1 MSENNL
7 NVKENQKTLFT
18 SLKEENEDNI
28 IENKSQNNPN
38 PEKGEE
44 ELSNIEPVEYRLNYS
59 FLLEYINSPENQRE
73 DQNEFFCNILLVP
86 YEIDT
91 KNKLST
97 LYNLQKIYNKTVQK
111 DLFLVINKKLEK
123 ILLNQKDIKIKYLI
137 NSFSKSANFYLE
149 LNQSYF
155 YSLKYINKCTTI
167 INDSKN
173 LISESDSKHIT
184 KDLKFI
190 TQTILDYIQLKRT
203 FFENSLNIEYI
214 NKIATLID
222 LIMTDQNNK
231 NIDESNDDKKYL
243 YIINK
248 VWIINLLSF
257 IKPYQLHLSNEG
269 KDKEKFFDHG
279 FDFKYISDEY
289 IKEKENQIDSQ
300 VFPGPINNLQ
310 ITSLKDYWK
319 DDLNLDENDFIKKKA
334 EYALVNYDDWNF
346 LSTIFGFT
354 NIIRRK
360 KDNLDLISFKTIIF
374 DRRIKLKNK
383 NINLL
388 KERYIQINKAI
399 NIKQFKEKILRC
411 ADAILKPN
419 DKEKEICFFILDK
432 EKSNLLI
439 EMTYSYISLVPI
451 YESLY
456 IKKIEFKDEESV
468 NNLFNFF
475 DKKKHI
481 LIVEIIEK
489 DSMNYFVQIEQLN
502 YKCTTCFKKLKE
514 QKDIYKCPL
523 CNYSVFCSQRCAN
536 NSEYHRKIDEKMKGI
551 MEQKF
556 RLSDIFSDKYNN
568 LLLSGNKGRTNIRID
583 SYDESFF
590 IGVHCLSNT
599 LSLTKYFLSGGY
611 KQEQQSGKDNTV
623 SNYYGKIIKGLWEA
637 GSKVITPDI
646 QNYSKQIDLLNTNNV
661 DAYIFINNL
670 LRRLDEE
677 LSRNSNVKNINN
689 VDKMNDKEDNKK
701 IEEQKQDANIKQG
714 NETSTN
720 TDKSK
725 NSIIT
730 DLFLGQYKEV
740 NTCINC
746 GNENITFPYFLNI
759 DIPLPDR
766 KTNVQIKLLTNNLR
780 YYYVNIKLNEN
791 TEMRDILLKS
801 FEYLNLNKYKYIKYL
816 LTTKIEEGII
826 NYNINQIPDNIL
838 YNNLQFIE
846 INKDFQIVNI
856 YETSY
861 NNIKKDKTNNN
872 NKENFD
878 TLKYKDYIE
887 RKNISELVIFEKDI
901 NSLKPDYITIYV
913 YPLAEI
919 EKESMF
925 MFSGIKKYPKILSY
939 PVLLSINKKASLVE
953 LNTLIFNKFKKALM
967 DQFMNQPDS
976 INIFYPHF
984 NNTWENLK
992 IKERKCPI
1000 CQKLYTKENFGCNL
1014 FESFDKTMTIEN
1026 LMEKQ
1031 GKERPLILYAKT
1043 DVYDPRKEIYKDM
1056 DLFVEKNNDIENKET
1071 VSLYDALDCFN
1082 NFKVIEGE
1090 NYFCKICN
1098 LNRQFKRKI
1107 CLYKLPLY
1115 LIIKIDRHILQGKN
1129 DKFIEYKEIMD
1140 LKDYVLDPK
1149 KANTIYDLYAV
1160 LLHKKSVGG
1169 SYYYSYCKSYGFWIN
1184 YNLEGF
1190 AKIDNPISK
1199 DAYMLFYKRR
1209 DVD

>member
-1 MSENNL
+1 MSKNDLNAAEN
-7 NVKENQKTLFT
+7 KKTSFK
-18 SLKEENEDNI
+18 SLKVENEDNI
-28 IENKSQNNPN
+28 IENKSKNNPN

-44 ELSNIEPVEYRLNYS
+44 ETSNIEPLEYKLNYN
-59 FLLEYINSPENQRE
+59 FLIQYINSPENQRD
-73 DQNEFFCNILLVP
+73 DQNEFFCNILLMP
-86 YEIDT
+86 SEIDT
-91 KNKLST
+91 QNKLT
-97 LYNLQKIYNKTVQK
+97 KKKKQKKIYNKTGQK

-123 ILLNQKDIKIKYLI
+123 ILQTQKDIKIKYLI

-149 LNQSYF
+149 LSQSYF

-173 LISESDSKHIT
+173 LIAESDSKDVT
-184 KDLKFI
+184 KDLKYI
-190 TQTILDYIQLKRT
+190 TETILDYIQLKRT
-203 FFENSLNIEYI
+203 FFDNSLNIEYI
-214 NKIATLID
+214 NKITTLID
-222 LIMTDQNNK
+222 LIMTEQNNK
-231 NIDESNDDKKYL
+231 DIDETNEDKKYL

-257 IKPYQLHLSNEG
+257 IKPYELHFSNEG

-279 FDFKYISDEY
+279 FDFKYISDAY

-310 ITSLKDYWK
+310 ITSLKDSWK

-334 EYALVNYDDWNF
+334 EYSLVNYDDWNF

-360 KDNLDLISFKTIIF
+360 KDNLDLIYFKTIIF

-399 NIKQFKEKILRC
+399 NIKQLKEKILRC
-411 ADAILKPN
+411 VDKILKPN
-419 DKEKEICFFILDK
+419 EKEKEICFFILDK

-468 NNLFNFF
+468 NNLFNNF

-481 LIVEIIEK
+481 LITEIIEK
-489 DSMNYFVQIEQLN
+489 DSINFFVQMEQLN
-502 YKCTTCFKKLKE
+502 YKCTTCFKKLNEK
-514 QKDIYKCPL
+514 KDIYKCPL
-523 CNYSVFCSQRCAN
+523 CNYSVFCSQRCAK

-599 LSLTKYFLSGGY
+599 ISLTKYFLSDNY
-611 KQEQQSGKDNTV
+611 KQEQQSGKDNSV
-623 SNYYGKIIKGLWEA
+623 SNYYGKIIKGLWGA
-637 GSKVITPDI
+637 GNKVITPDI
-646 QNYSKQIDLLNTNNV
+646 QNYSKQIDILNTNNV

-677 LSRNSNVKNINN
+677 LSRNSNNKNNK
-689 VDKMNDKEDNKK
+689 DNDKNDNKKENKK
-701 IEEQKQDANIKQG
+701 IEEKTQDENQKEA
-714 NETSTN
+714 NETSSN
-720 TDKSK
+720 NDKSK
-725 NSIIT
+725 DSIIT
-730 DLFLGQYKEV
+730 DLFLGQYKEI

-759 DIPLPDR
+759 DVPLPDR

-780 YYYVNIKLNEN
+780 YYYVNIKINEN
-791 TEMRDILLKS
+791 TEMKDILLKS
-801 FEYLNLNKYKYIKYL
+801 LEYLNLNKSKYIKYL
-816 LTTKIEEGII
+816 LTTKIKEGII
-826 NYNINQIPDNIL
+826 NHNINQIPDNIL

-846 INKDFQIVNI
+846 INKDFLIVNI

-861 NNIKKDKTNNN
+861 NNIKNN

-887 RKNISELVIFEKDI
+887 RKNISELVIIEKDI

-919 EKESMF
+919 ERES
-925 MFSGIKKYPKILSY
+925 MFSGIKKFPKILSY
-939 PVLLSINKKASLVE
+939 PVLLSINKKANLVE
-953 LNTLIFNKFKKALM
+953 LNTLIFTKFRKALM
-967 DQFMNQPDS
+967 DQFINQPDS

-984 NNTWENLK
+984 TNSWENLR

-1000 CQKLYTKENFGCNL
+1000 CQKLYTKENFCCNL
-1014 FESFDKTMTIEN
+1014 FEFFDKTMTLEN

-1031 GKERPLILYAKT
+1031 GKDRPLILYAKT

-1056 DLFVEKNNDIENKET
+1056 DLFVEKSNDIENKEI
-1071 VSLYDALDCFN
+1071 VSLYDALDSFN

-1090 NYFCKICN
+1090 NFFCKTCN
-1098 LNRQFKRKI
+1098 LKRQFKRKL

-1140 LKDYVLDPK
+1140 LKDYVLDNK
-1149 KANTIYDLYAV
+1149 KNNTIYDLYAV

-1184 YNLEGF
+1184 FNFEGF
-1190 AKIDNPISK
+1190 AKIDNPISR
-1199 DAYMLFYKRR
+1199 DAYILFYKRR